1 MLSLAF
7 ELDELHTVAELV
19 VTGHDLPVNHN
30 RTIAEPKSGSAPGAD
45 CEGHHHLD
53 VATASA
59 QVRGL
64 KAHRDI
70 RVFGMNLYLHLD
82 GVTLMTTS
90 LFGSDV
96 RIW

>member
-1 MLSLAF
+1 LLSLAF
-7 ELDELHTVAELV
+7 ELDEPHTIAKLRVA
-19 VTGHDLPVNHN
+19 GDDLPVNHS
-30 RTIAEPKSGSAPGAD
+30 RTIAEPKSGSDPDAD
-45 CEGHHHLD
+45 RKGHHHLD

-70 RVFGMNLYLHLD
+70 RVFGMNLYLDLD
-82 GVTLMTTS
+82 GVASVTTP
-90 LFGSDV
+90 LVGGDV